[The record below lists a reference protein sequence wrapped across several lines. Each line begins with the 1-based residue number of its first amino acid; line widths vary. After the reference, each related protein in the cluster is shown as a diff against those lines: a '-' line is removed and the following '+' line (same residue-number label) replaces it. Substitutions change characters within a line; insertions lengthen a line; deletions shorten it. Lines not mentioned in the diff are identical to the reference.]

1 MPEKASTLSLEFY
14 KDDIDDASQADKVI
28 QDHGFHPAKHESGPI
43 WGGRLNYNY
52 QQYEISE
59 ENKSLIDDIVKE
71 LDGLFK
77 EMDVWSELKTNRDAG
92 HGAAFKTVIYV
103 ASDKDSIGL

>member
-1 MPEKASTLSLEFY
+1 MPEKASILRLRFY
-14 KDDIDDASQADKVI
+14 KDDIDDASQADEVI
-28 QDHGFHPAKHESGPI
+28 QNHGFHPAKHESGPL
-43 WGGRLNYNY
+43 GGNRLEYIY
-52 QQYEISE
+52 QQYETSE

-71 LDGLFK
+71 LDRLFK